1 LLTTSRYEEESATF
15 ISQKVEDWERER
27 GDMDP
32 DETEDEA
39 EGETEAGAQ
48 SLADQG
54 FGMQGVVQSFRVPVA

>member
-39 EGETEAGAQ
+39 EAEAEAQ